1 MDPVADPTFLDKAT
15 LQSIWFLL
23 LTVLLTGYAILDGF
37 DLGVGINH
45 LLVGRSDIDR
55 RTTIGSIG
63 PIWDGNEV
71 WLVTFGGALFAAF
84 PVAYASFFSG
94 FYIAFMLLLLG
105 LIMRAVCLEF
115 RVKTEGAAMHRVFDF
130 GFSLGS
136 VLIALLLGVAA
147 GNCLYGIKVDSA
159 LTIRE
164 PLLSQLNPFSLMTG
178 LMTVALFALHGT
190 LYLRLRVEGALLASV
205 ERWAWRWWWIF
216 LALFIAVSAY
226 ALRDI
231 PQVTANIRNWPVLWA
246 IPALNVLAI
255 LNVPRTIR
263 HRQPMFGFISS
274 SCMIMAFAALF
285 SMALYPDLIRSTI
298 DPAFNVTISNA
309 SSSPRTLTTM
319 LIIALIGMPI
329 VIAYT
334 VAVYW
339 IFRGKV
345 RVDRGSY

>member
-1 MDPVADPTFLDKAT
+1 MEPASTTWLDAST

-45 LLVGRSDIDR
+45 LLVGRSDTDR
-55 RTTIGSIG
+55 RSTIASIG

-115 RVKTEGAAMHRVFDF
+115 RVKTESPAMHRIFDL

-136 VLIALLLGVAA
+136 FLIALLLGVAG
-147 GNCLYGIKVDSA
+147 GNCLYGITVDST

-178 LMTVALFALHGT
+178 LMTVALFALHGA

-216 LALFIAVSAY
+216 LALFVAVTAY
-226 ALRDI
+226 TLRDI
-231 PQVTANIRNWPVLWA
+231 PQATANIRHWPVLWA

-285 SMALYPDLIRSTI
+285 SMALYPDLIRSKV
-298 DPAFNVTISNA
+298 DPAFDITISNA
-309 SSSPRTLTTM
+309 ASSPRTHTTM

-329 VIAYT
+329 VLAYT

-345 RVDRGSY
+345 RVDRSSY

>member
-1 MDPVADPTFLDKAT
+1 MEPASATWLDAST

-45 LLVGRSDIDR
+45 LLVGRSDTDR
-55 RTTIGSIG
+55 RSTIASIG

-115 RVKTEGAAMHRVFDF
+115 RVKTDSPAMHRIFDL

-136 VLIALLLGVAA
+136 FMIALLLGVAG
-147 GNCLYGIKVDSA
+147 GNCLCGITVDST

-164 PLLSQLNPFSLMTG
+164 PLLNQLNPFSLMTG
-178 LMTVALFALHGT
+178 LMTVALFALHGA
-190 LYLRLRVEGALLASV
+190 LYLRLRVEGELLASV

-216 LALFIAVSAY
+216 IVLFVAVTAY
-226 ALRDI
+226 TLRNI
-231 PQVTANIRNWPVLWA
+231 PQATANIRNWPVLWA

-285 SMALYPDLIRSTI
+285 SMALYPDLIRSTV
-298 DPAFNVTISNA
+298 DPAFDITVSNA
-309 SSSPRTLTTM
+309 SSSPKTHSIM
-319 LIIALIGMPI
+319 LIIAVIGMPI

-345 RVDRGSY
+345 RVDRTSY